1 MRWERF
7 SMENVTFLVVDD
19 AIFMRTVLKK
29 MLAEAEFKVIG
40 EAGNGLQ
47 AIEMAKELQPDIVTL
62 DITMPEMDGIAAID
76 KILEVSPNT
85 KIIMCSAMGQHSKVV
100 EAIKKGAKDFIVKPF
115 EKTRVLQA
123 IYNVMNR

>member
-1 MRWERF
+1 
-7 SMENVTFLVVDD
+7 MEEVTFLIVDD

-29 MLAEAEFKVIG
+29 ILTDANFTVLG

-47 AIEMAKELQPDIVTL
+47 AIEMAKQLQPDIMTL
-62 DITMPEMDGIAAID
+62 DITMPELDGIGAIE

-85 KIIMCSAMGQHSKVV
+85 KIIMCSAVGQHHKVV
-100 EAIKKGAKDFIVKPF
+100 ESIQKGAKDFIVKPF

>member
-1 MRWERF
+1 
-7 SMENVTFLVVDD
+7 MENVTFLVVDD

-29 MLAEAEFKVIG
+29 MLTEAEFKVVG

-47 AIEMAKELQPDIVTL
+47 AIEMAKQLQPDIVTL
-62 DITMPEMDGIAAID
+62 DITMPEMDGIEAID

-115 EKTRVLQA
+115 EKTRVLLA
-123 IYNVMNR
+123 IYNLMNS

>member
-1 MRWERF
+1 
-7 SMENVTFLVVDD
+7 MENVTFLVVDD

>member
-1 MRWERF
+1 MDD
-7 SMENVTFLVVDD
+7 VTFLVVDD

-29 MLAEAEFKVIG
+29 MLTEANFSVIG

-47 AIEMAKELQPDIVTL
+47 AIEMAEQLKPDIVTL
-62 DITMPEMDGIAAID
+62 DITMPEMDGIEAIE
-76 KILEVSPNT
+76 KILAVSPNS

-100 EAIKKGAKDFIVKPF
+100 EAIKRGARDFIVKPF

>member
-1 MRWERF
+1 
-7 SMENVTFLVVDD
+7 MESVTFLVVDD

-29 MLAEAEFKVIG
+29 MLTESEFSVIG

-62 DITMPEMDGIAAID
+62 DITMPEMDGIEAID

-100 EAIKKGAKDFIVKPF
+100 EAIQKGAKDFIVKPF

>member
-1 MRWERF
+1 MD
-7 SMENVTFLVVDD
+7 SVNFLVVDD

-29 MLAEAEFKVIG
+29 MLTEAGFTVVG

-47 AIEMAKELQPDIVTL
+47 AIEMAKMLQPNIVTL
-62 DITMPEMDGIAAID
+62 DITMPEMDGIQAID
-76 KILEVSPNT
+76 KILEVSPDT
-85 KIIMCSAMGQHSKVV
+85 KIIMCSAMGQHTKVV
-100 EAIKKGAKDFIVKPF
+100 EAIKRGAKDFIVKPF

>member
-1 MRWERF
+1 
-7 SMENVTFLVVDD
+7 MEHVTFLVVDD

-29 MLAEAEFKVIG
+29 LLTESEFTVVG

-62 DITMPEMDGIAAID
+62 DITMPEMDGIEAID
-76 KILEVSPNT
+76 KILEVSPKT

-100 EAIKKGAKDFIVKPF
+100 EAIKRGAKDFIVKPF

>member
-1 MRWERF
+1 
-7 SMENVTFLVVDD
+7 MEQVTFLIVDD

-29 MLAEAEFKVIG
+29 ILTDAEFTVLG

-47 AIEMAKELQPDIVTL
+47 AIEMAKQLQPDIVTL
-62 DITMPEMDGIAAID
+62 DITMPELDGIEAIE

-85 KIIMCSAMGQHSKVV
+85 KIIMCSAIGQHHKVV
-100 EAIKKGAKDFIVKPF
+100 ESIEKGAKDFIVKPF

-123 IYNVMNR
+123 VYNVMSR

>member
-1 MRWERF
+1 M
-7 SMENVTFLVVDD
+7 NDVTFLVVDD

-29 MLAEAEFKVIG
+29 MLSEAGFSVIG

-47 AIEMAKELQPDIVTL
+47 AIEMAEQLKPDIVTL
-62 DITMPEMDGIAAID
+62 DITMPEMDGIEAIE
-76 KILEVSPNT
+76 KILEASPNT

-100 EAIKKGAKDFIVKPF
+100 EAIKRGARDFIVKPF

>member
-1 MRWERF
+1 M
-7 SMENVTFLVVDD
+7 NDVTFLVVDD
-19 AIFMRTVLKK
+19 AIFMRTILKK
-29 MLAEAEFKVIG
+29 MLSEAGFKVIG

-47 AIEMAKELQPDIVTL
+47 AIAMAEELKPDIVTL
-62 DITMPEMDGIAAID
+62 DITMPEMDGLEAIE
-76 KILEVSPNT
+76 KILQVSPDT

-100 EAIKKGAKDFIVKPF
+100 DAIKRGARDFVVKPF

>member
-1 MRWERF
+1 MDK
-7 SMENVTFLVVDD
+7 VTFLIVDD
-19 AIFMRTVLKK
+19 AIFMRTILKK
-29 MLAEAEFKVIG
+29 MLTEADFTVIG
-40 EAGNGLQ
+40 EAGNGMQ
-47 AIEMAKELQPDIVTL
+47 AIEMAKELKPDIITL
-62 DITMPEMDGIAAID
+62 DITMPEMGGLEAID

-100 EAIKKGAKDFIVKPF
+100 EAIKRGAKDFIVKPF

>member
-1 MRWERF
+1 MQEVRF
-7 SMENVTFLVVDD
+7 LIVDD

-29 MLAEAEFKVIG
+29 MLIDADFNVVG

-47 AIEMAKELQPDIVTL
+47 AIDMAKELQPDVITL
-62 DITMPEMDGIAAID
+62 DITMPEMDGIQAIEN
-76 KILEVSPNT
+76 ILEVSPNS

-100 EAIKKGAKDFIVKPF
+100 EAIKRGAKDFIVKPF

-123 IYNVMNR
+123 IYNVLNR

>member
-1 MRWERF
+1 
-7 SMENVTFLVVDD
+7 MEDVTFLVVDD

-29 MLAEAEFKVIG
+29 MLSEAGFTVIG

-47 AIEMAKELQPDIVTL
+47 AIEMAEQLKPDIVTL
-62 DITMPEMDGIAAID
+62 DITMPEMDGIEAIE
-76 KILEVSPNT
+76 KILEVSPDT

-100 EAIKKGAKDFIVKPF
+100 EAIKKGARDFVVKPF

>member
-1 MRWERF
+1 MMEDVRF
-7 SMENVTFLVVDD
+7 LIVDD

-29 MLAEAEFKVIG
+29 MLTESDFKVVG

-47 AIEMAKELQPDIVTL
+47 AIEMAQLLQPDIVTL
-62 DITMPEMDGIAAID
+62 DITMPEMDGIQAIE
-76 KILEVSPNT
+76 KILEVSPNS

>member
-1 MRWERF
+1 
-7 SMENVTFLVVDD
+7 MENVTFLVVGD

-29 MLAEAEFKVIG
+29 MLTEAEFTVVG

-62 DITMPEMDGIAAID
+62 DITMPEMDGIEAID

>member
-1 MRWERF
+1 
-7 SMENVTFLVVDD
+7 MEDVRFLVVDD

-29 MLAEAEFKVIG
+29 MLTDANFTVVG

-47 AIEMAKELQPDIVTL
+47 AIEMAQQLQPDIVTL
-62 DITMPEMDGIAAID
+62 DITMTEMDGIQAIVR
-76 KILEVSPNT
+76 ILQVSPNT

>member
-7 SMENVTFLVVDD
+7 KLENVTFLVVDD

-29 MLAEAEFKVIG
+29 ILTEAEFNVVG
-40 EAGNGLQ
+40 EAGNGIQ
-47 AIEMAKELQPDIVTL
+47 AIEMAKQLQPDIMTL
-62 DITMPEMDGIAAID
+62 DITMPEMDGIEAIE

-100 EAIKKGAKDFIVKPF
+100 EAIKKGAKDFIIKPF

>member
-1 MRWERF
+1 MQE
-7 SMENVTFLVVDD
+7 VKFLIVDD

-29 MLAEAEFKVIG
+29 MLTDADFNVVG

-47 AIEMAKELQPDIVTL
+47 AIDMAKELQPDVITL
-62 DITMPEMDGIAAID
+62 DITMPEMDGIQAIE
-76 KILEVSPNT
+76 KILEVSPNS

-100 EAIKKGAKDFIVKPF
+100 EAIKRGARDFIVKPF

-123 IYNVMNR
+123 IYNVLNR

>member
-1 MRWERF
+1 
-7 SMENVTFLVVDD
+7 MEDVRFLVVDD

-29 MLAEAEFKVIG
+29 ILTESDFNVVG

-47 AIEMAKELQPDIVTL
+47 AIEMAELLQPDVVTL
-62 DITMPEMDGIAAID
+62 DITMPEMDGIQAIE
-76 KILEVSPNT
+76 KILEVSPNS

-100 EAIKKGAKDFIVKPF
+100 EAIKRGAKDFIVKPF